1 MSQAIEK
8 DFLQPQI
15 LSNPFAFYADAIVHN
30 PVVKIPGMSIYAVFS
45 YELVKQVIDRP
56 EDFSSNFAE
65 FVQGRQPDNAEL
77 QEILSQGWPFV
88 DTLLTADPPVHTHFR
103 KLVNMAFSAPRVNK
117 ISDRI
122 RSTAVALLARG
133 AAAGRCDFVKDF
145 AAPFPVAVITDMI
158 GLSAIPKDKIRLWS
172 DAIADRFGGLM
183 TSDRELQCAR
193 EVVEFQQAMM
203 AEIHARR
210 RETQGDFLSGLVEVQ
225 TAEGDSLTDVE
236 ILSILQQIIPAA
248 TDTTTVALTRGLLIL
263 LKHPD
268 LLTELRTDS
277 ARIPAF
283 IEEMLRIEAPGQST
297 FRITKR
303 DTNLGGVDIPKGAQ
317 ILVRVGAANRDPGMF
332 ADPEVFD
339 IDRKNVRSHL
349 SFGRG
354 HHGCLGVMLAR
365 KELGIAFEE
374 ILANLKDIQIVEGS
388 DLTFSPSIMTPTLQ
402 SLPLSFVWQGIS
414 GDPHEQ
420 H

>member
-1 MSQAIEK
+1 MSQSIEK

-15 LSNPFAFYADAIVHN
+15 LSNPFAFYADAVVHN
-30 PVVKIPGMSIYAVFS
+30 PVVKVAGAEIYAVFS
-45 YELVKQVIDRP
+45 YELVKDVIDRT
-56 EDFSSNFAE
+56 EDFSSNFSE
-65 FVQGRQPDNAEL
+65 FVQGRQPENAEL
-77 QEILSQGWPFV
+77 KAIASEGWPFV

-117 ISDRI
+117 MEGQI
-122 RSTAVALLARG
+122 RDLAVGLLERFG
-133 AAAGRCDFVKDF
+133 NTGYCDFVKDF
-145 AAPFPVAVITDMI
+145 AGPFPVAVITEMI
-158 GLSAIPKDKIRLWS
+158 GLSTIPKDKIRLWS

-183 TSDRELQCAR
+183 SNERELQCAR

-203 AEIHARR
+203 AEIQARR
-210 RETQGDFLSGLVEVQ
+210 RESQGDFLSGLVEVR
-225 TAEGDSLTDVE
+225 TAEGESLTDVE

-248 TDTTTVALTRGLLIL
+248 TDTTTVALIRGLLLL

-268 LLTELRTDS
+268 VLTELRANP

-297 FRITKR
+297 FRITTR
-303 DTNLGGVDIPKGAQ
+303 DTHLGGVGIPKGAQ
-317 ILVRVGAANRDPGMF
+317 ILVRVGAANRDPNVF
-332 ADPEVFD
+332 ENPAIFD

-374 ILANLKDIQIVEGS
+374 ILRHLTNIQIVEGT
-388 DLTFSPSIMTPTLQ
+388 DLTFTPSIMTPTLQ
-402 SLPLSFVWQGIS
+402 SLPLTFVWAGRT
-414 GDPHEQ
+414 GDLNEQ
-420 H
+420 Y